1 MKRVRLGMTL
11 NDAGGGTCTS
21 DAPVWGDIAE
31 VRYNGGT
38 AFVGLGTVTITRAE
52 DGGTVLA
59 GSTGNGTW
67 SYAPVQTTHTRAL
80 AAAGTVSDIPV
91 DGYLRMVV
99 TGGGSAASG
108 TVDVYVR

>member
-1 MKRVRLGMTL
+1 MKRVSIPLTL
-11 NDAGGGTCTS
+11 NGSGAGTADS
-21 DAPVWGDIAE
+21 DAPVWGDVAE

-38 AFVGLGTVTITRAE
+38 AFIGLGTVSLTRAV
-52 DGGTVLA
+52 DGGTILA

-91 DGYLRMVV
+91 DGYMRLVV
-99 TGGGSAASG
+99 TGGGASASG
-108 TVDVYVR
+108 TIDVYVR